1 MTTGA
6 AKAPSDPKRTQRNMN
21 VVVGIL
27 LLINFLFI
35 ILAASAGN
43 KDADIEARRAVIRS
57 LRNEAQRLNEELTK
71 GNFSTLEASQ
81 EISIEALELANEM
94 GVTVV
99 SVSSAEG
106 KDLVQ
111 NREFPVV
118 TTFLEVRE
126 SEEKLLRFLEE
137 AIKIGGKTT
146 ILENIEWKQLGQ
158 QTNLKFKINSF
169 LNPEIA

>member
-1 MTTGA
+1 MSM
-6 AKAPSDPKRTQRNMN
+6 AKAPPDPKRTQKRLTIA
-21 VVVGIL
+21 VGVL
-27 LLINFLFI
+27 LALNLIFV

-43 KDADIEARRAVIRS
+43 KEEEVAARQTIVRN
-57 LRNEAQRLNEELTK
+57 LRNELTRLNEDLAK
-71 GNFSTLEASQ
+71 GNFSTQESAQ

-94 GVTVV
+94 EVTVV

-137 AIKIGGKTT
+137 AIKIGGQAT

-158 QTNLKFKINSF
+158 LTNLKFKINSF
-169 LNPEIA
+169 LNPEIL